1 MKTQFRLSKLTLSV
15 SLGLLVLTNSAVAQE
30 QDENKNLDEVVT
42 TGSRLQGS
50 ATAVIEERK
59 NQAFVADI
67 LGAEQLS
74 RTGDSDAASA
84 LRRVTGL
91 TLVDGKF
98 IYVRGLGERYSSA
111 RLNGAAI
118 PSPDLTRNVLP
129 LDIIPSSI
137 ISSLAVQKAFSPAM
151 PAAFGGGSIDIRT
164 KAVPTEFVA
173 GLELGLGYGENSK
186 DGYSY
191 SNQAGDIPSLLTDA
205 VTLYRGDFSTS
216 NIIKMNNLEAT
227 DSATISEQAIA
238 LNNDLLKALPRQF
251 NLQESS
257 LDPAYNVKANIGNSI
272 EEDVFGGTL
281 GFLASVSYDSAWV
294 TSDIRTGVIA
304 QDVVAETCSQEL
316 NSAEQVSQSCFNTVT
331 DSLRTSESQRYNGVL
346 NLGYRINA
354 HELSWTNLYLA
365 DNEDESEVSVLQSPA
380 GSSLFT
386 IFGDDRANRSHQ
398 FRNEERALKVS
409 QFVGKHTFLD
419 WWGLGADWQ
428 YTRSHARTDIPTDV
442 EFKFRDNY
450 QNGTYAGSQ
459 ITGDDNR
466 IIYAFTDMDDRL
478 NSYSGNLSLPIT
490 VKDFDLE
497 FKAGYDFSDRARIY
511 NTSSFAVNNE
521 TGLALEVN
529 PAGASPL
536 AASDYLSDAFIN
548 GQSIL
553 VDFNEPSAP
562 DADDYI
568 AAQKIDAAYVSFD
581 AFYKNAWRVSGG
593 IRYEEFK
600 QTSIG
605 SSSLIFTQEDLES
618 SYSADTI
625 EDGSILAKDFYPALA
640 LTYVGGNDYQI
651 RASYGETVVRP
662 DLREVVSVTYYDPL
676 TDIRTF
682 GRVGLQSSPIKNY
695 DLRYESY
702 SAKGDNFSVAAF
714 YKDISAPIETV
725 LRIGD
730 EDYSATFI
738 NGESAQVYG
747 VEVEWLH
754 DLTYLADGFFTSGNV
769 TLSESEAEIDP
780 SLAGNLTNPTKPIT
794 GHSEYVVNLQLNYDS
809 ANGEHAASMVYN
821 VFGPRILAAGVAG
834 RADAYEQPF
843 HSIDAVYTYYPDF
856 NSTIKVKI
864 KNLLGEDQEV
874 TQSDVVVRGRNIG
887 TSFSVS
893 YAYEF

>member
-1 MKTQFRLSKLTLSV
+1 MKTQYRLNKLTLGV
-15 SLGLLVLTNSAVAQE
+15 SLGLWVTSGAALAQAQE
-30 QDENKNLDEVVT
+30 EQVLDEVVT

-137 ISSLAVQKAFSPAM
+137 IESLAVQKAFSPSM

-164 KAVPTEFVA
+164 KSVPSEFVA
-173 GLELGLGYGENSK
+173 SFEVGLGYDSSASE
-186 DGYSY
+186 GYTY
-191 SNQAGDIPSLLTDA
+191 ENQAGDIPSILTDA
-205 VTLYRGDFSTS
+205 ITQYRGDFSTG
-216 NIIKMNNLEAT
+216 NIITKNNLVND
-227 DSATISEQAIA
+227 DSGSVSEQAVAI
-238 LNNDLLKALPRQF
+238 NNDLLKALPRQF
-251 NLQESS
+251 ALQQES
-257 LDPAYNVKANIGNSI
+257 LDPSYNFKANIGNSI
-272 EEDVFGGTL
+272 DEDWLGGTL
-281 GFLASVSYDSAWV
+281 GFLASGSYDTAW
-294 TSDIRTGVIA
+294 DAAEIRTGVIA
-304 QDVVAETCSQEL
+304 QDVTADECEEEL
-316 NSAEQVSQSCFNTVT
+316 DTAEQATKSCFNTVS
-331 DSLRTSESQRYNGVL
+331 DSFRTTESERYSGVL
-346 NLGYRINA
+346 NIGYRLDA
-354 HELSWTNLYLA
+354 HEVSWSNLYLA
-365 DNEDESEVSVLQSPA
+365 DNEDESEVSLLQSPA
-380 GSSLFT
+380 GSSVFT
-386 IFGDDRANRSHQ
+386 IAAGNRANRTHQ
-398 FRNEERALKVS
+398 FINEERALKVS

-419 WWGLGADWQ
+419 WWGLGADWH

-450 QNGTYAGSQ
+450 VDNVYSNSQ

-466 IIYAFTDMDDRL
+466 VIYSYTDMDDRL
-478 NSYSGNLSLPIT
+478 NSYAGNLSLP
-490 VKDFDLE
+490 VSFKDFDLE
-497 FKAGYDFSDRARIY
+497 FKTGYDFSDRARTY
-511 NTSSFAVNNE
+511 STSSFAVNNE
-521 TGLALEVN
+521 TGLSLNVNDASSSALL
-529 PAGASPL
+529 ASG
-536 AASDYLSDAFIN
+536 YLTDDFID
-548 GQSIL
+548 GQRIL

-568 AAQKIDAAYVSFD
+568 AVQKIDAAYASFD
-581 AFYKNAWRVSGG
+581 AFYKKLFRISGG
-593 IRYEEFK
+593 VRYEEFK
-600 QTSIG
+600 QVSIG
-605 SSSLIFTQEDLES
+605 TSSLIFTKEDLNS
-618 SYSADTI
+618 LYSPETI
-625 EDGSILAKDFYPALA
+625 EEGSIVSDDLYPSLA

-662 DLREVVSVTYYDPL
+662 DLREVVSVTYFDPL

-695 DLRYESY
+695 DLRFERYAS
-702 SAKGDNFSVAAF
+702 SGDNYSIAAF
-714 YKDISAPIETV
+714 YKDIGSPIETV

-738 NGESAQVYG
+738 NGESAEVYG

-754 DLTYLADGFFTSGNV
+754 DLTYISDGFFTSGNV
-769 TLSESEAEIDP
+769 TLSKSEAEIDP
-780 SLAGNLTNPTKPIT
+780 SLAGNLTNPTKPMT

-809 ANGEHAASMVYN
+809 ANGEHSGSLVYN
-821 VFGPRILAAGVAG
+821 VSGERILAAGVAG
-834 RADAYEQPF
+834 REDAYEQPF
-843 HSIDAVYTYYPDF
+843 HSLDAVYTYYPSF
-856 NSTIKVKI
+856 NSTIKFKL
-864 KNLLGEDQEV
+864 KNVLGEDQEV
-874 TQSDVVVRGRNIG
+874 TQSDVVVRGREIG
-887 TSFSVS
+887 TSVSLS